1 MPKLIPSNINLPL
14 KVDGTPEEE
23 IAQLKQ
29 NKQNAI
35 FEKVADKN
43 DEFEKQEI
51 AKRGNIQNAS
61 ADAIDLRA
69 QTVSPGATSINP
81 ELVPDQNT
89 ESLSDIHKAWTSE
102 VAQGFM
108 RGVGQSISST
118 GDLINFIGAGIGA
131 NTLMEGNIFGNA
143 LTESGESV
151 EAKFK
156 SYLPEELQNENI
168 TWGSLMDSD
177 FWSKRASEMIP
188 LALEFLFLSHGA
200 STAAKKGASSLAR
213 KAGAGALEAATQTTS
228 TINKLKGLTKV
239 DDVIGSGK
247 GLIGKLIRNVDG
259 TGELTKLGAD
269 ATGFLAAGVTSN
281 MMAGAMNAMEL
292 HKTLKAETNPDGT
305 PKYNEDELADAASGA
320 FMTNM
325 LYLPI
330 DVLSWGVTYGGGLKN
345 LKGMMPGKQL
355 LNSSAEVLADASK
368 KFTFSSMPFL
378 KAAAR
383 VGKKAL
389 FEGAEETFQETFE
402 EWAKLKGAEKVT
414 GAETPNYFDFY
425 MSDENRATL
434 VLSAAA
440 GGLMG
445 GGFNIREAINGN
457 ADNMLK
463 YVDRVE
469 NFRSSIDSE
478 DKLGQEAREYHMHNQ
493 MFDLINEGKE
503 ELFGDFLSSMI
514 EKGQVSEEQGAEYE
528 RLFGTIKENIDL
540 ASNLNVKGKEA
551 LMRNT
556 VEANFLE
563 QSIERDIEGRKLAI
577 QTIGEN
583 FSEDA
588 DSDLAGAI
596 QEQTRPFDESIE
608 AKLIQL
614 SKAKANRLNL
624 LSGKLADPTNIK
636 FVLSKTGKEH
646 FIIEDQIISNTEDTS
661 NEDMAMGISQGG
673 LVSGLSTQQQR
684 EYSAMSDQEIYA
696 EALERNKVAKKSLK
710 GRALDIFNKAKSKY
724 LPEEEITPVAA
735 ELSTEPQDGAST
747 EPTELSTEAD
757 AVSTEPQNEID
768 EEEREALIE
777 KANGLLQDQNDF
789 VTERTSAEATEENP
803 AVTAEQAIAEFEQS
817 EKGKQL
823 AEINEKLGVAIPK
836 ENSESQEAE
845 KSKEK
850 VNPAFEKA
858 SKPTEEQSKSNSKK
872 TVESRKENESDFEKE
887 AIDNPDFLSEK
898 KKTLRQK
905 QAEESEKIV
914 KDFLAGENNEV
925 ENPSIKKEKESV
937 KFKKSNF
944 ATRALGIKEYSF
956 ERSLGNDET
965 TGEEIFE
972 SFFADSQ
979 EEAEKMI
986 DDFYSKDNSKTGRA
1000 SIISRLFNRKKGS
1013 EPDVTQSQVTNEL
1026 YRRIS
1031 DYNTSQA
1038 SLKRNIGLKS
1048 ISNNPENAISRNEL
1062 DRYLDST
1069 ISKFEYGPNQVQKMI
1084 ALNKRLRSLGIDIDV
1099 VSASN
1104 LFDTV
1109 GIDAAGYAVA
1119 NTIFIDEK
1127 AWEQTDLLMHEMSH
1141 IYYRTMKNSPV
1152 VKGLIGKAQNNLP
1165 FVENLKTLYSD
1176 DVKYFDESE
1185 PDVHF
1190 SMRDLDLQG
1199 ENNAEFIASN
1209 NFKESPMEFQ
1219 DVINEEL
1226 FANYIQGP
1234 LSEQFSSYFKP
1245 LQEFGRKKEV
1255 AGFWNWLKGKSVE
1268 YVQDNRDLVK
1278 ELNAGRSVDDESM
1291 KQHIMKGFVDALSNK
1306 QGLNASGAASLI
1318 SAKNKAE
1325 KAELKTISNEKIKQ
1339 QNNFNKKELREKY
1352 AKSIKEQTVEN
1363 IKKEID
1369 SIENLTEKQR
1379 ELVLERA
1386 MEDLENGYEENNLFD
1401 DFEQMKSLH
1410 IKGATRI
1417 VNSFVKSLNYVK
1429 RQARLRNADNLASD
1443 YNDDLLL
1450 DRDAMISEL
1459 FNLAYETKGETG
1471 KFINAIENSEIQEV
1485 DAFSKYLDKM
1495 YPDSKLAI
1503 LNSMAWV
1510 MSNQRTISGVKS
1522 YVDSKGKHVFENAL
1536 SEREKNKVDSH
1547 MKYLERTV
1555 GTYYSS
1561 QNDEN
1566 SLADNSAFENFLASY
1581 SAVKQ
1586 NRASNQDYLN
1596 MLTFLA
1602 PQSVM
1607 VSNIIKANDISFKG
1621 QKYTVKS
1628 LLDNFV
1634 KSKVIEQGNN
1644 LYIPKSRSLVEALT
1658 DTNRKYTSY
1667 SSIQNAEGNFEPSKI
1682 TNNHLLSE
1690 INSMNEMLATKP
1702 SFKKFKEAFGHIN
1715 DASKRKYQN
1724 PVLKSIY
1731 DNYMSGKSIP
1741 SVTQYFGLKHEQAKI
1756 NNLYK
1761 NSTDFTQSIEDFM
1774 MFNGSKNSYLQNMG
1788 AFADSPRKFFMGV
1801 DKLQFSEMFTNE
1813 GSLTKKGTDQLQNA
1827 FNIYEKLNENLPE
1840 SQRDGLYKNLEE
1852 FARGLNRSVR
1862 NERMLWET
1870 FGNDLKASSNLAPFF
1885 ESNGRLN
1892 LEGKK
1897 KLTEYVFN
1905 NVVNGLALAE
1915 VFNPGVA
1922 VKDIV
1927 KRNKGNS
1934 SPVNAI
1940 GNKNLKIEPVIIPD
1954 ANDKTITDSA
1964 MYMLR
1969 EDADKII
1976 KAGLGVFDLNNG
1988 LKLLNYSIDRANPNF
2003 ANRAAYFK
2011 GYTTILDESTL
2022 LAEPGLRGVYEMLK
2036 NRREK
2041 YNELHNKKYGENPS
2055 EDLLNGEIN
2064 YLNVAIP
2071 MSAIKSDFLT
2081 PQQKA
2086 RLNDNT
2092 FERMNEAVESKNFED
2107 FAAMAKVYDDLFYD
2121 ADGEFMGISG
2131 YNFGPQQVM
2140 DKVTT
2145 QSVTPVQFISS
2156 LIVNGASQGTL
2167 LRAEEIQRLIRA
2179 EETDAMDKII
2189 KQLNNMNPADY
2200 KKFILENM
2208 DLDNMDQS
2216 QRLIMEEQVNNLNH
2230 TAIEDFVLNTL
2241 ANRLKSAGNKLKTA
2255 GTIAQQ
2261 KSNVG
2266 YRIPFGYYVNGSRGL
2281 QGYQTRADGG
2291 VNPLEIV
2298 LPQQM
2303 EGSVRAREYMSIYDE
2318 KSIFKHM
2325 KPSEVVRYQKAD
2337 RAGQLDMIKMIAQ
2350 SIALKVN
2357 PQVDNDKSYG
2367 SKRQDLIGT
2376 VEDKNGNPI
2385 GYFVR
2390 GELVLAT
2397 RVPSHGPAS
2406 TGVFEAVDFL
2416 TGEGNQ
2422 TIVSNEFSKVIGS
2435 DYDGD
2440 ALFIQRK
2447 SKGTPSFNK
2456 ALDLTAELWTSP
2468 EMADQIQAPIDFEDK
2483 VAAIVK
2489 DNAVSNE
2496 KVMPMSPE
2504 YTRQAYN
2511 NTMVSKRSI
2520 GVIFNM
2526 HRLANYLAAY
2536 NVRLSSPITINGTQ
2550 YSNFADGEAG
2560 ANSRNNMSAQLA
2572 NIILDNTK
2580 YGFADKLGLNDQTI
2594 NQFALLTNM
2603 GVSLSDL
2610 NAIMNSKAV
2619 KVWTKYKK
2627 NNQSPYLK
2635 NRTNAELT
2643 DLIKSELG
2651 ITSSVNPTSFINTS
2665 AMDSPQQSANIIQ
2678 VMTALENM
2686 NSDVL
2691 KLSKIMAGHKGIEN
2705 NPFVLENQINDFNS
2719 VINNEG
2725 DHLIFN
2731 ADFAN
2736 NPDIKAYQNNAV
2748 KILDILK
2755 KANKIFR
2762 TSTDKMLTEVN
2773 QELSIDKMNDNQL
2786 RRASDIMKRFVN
2798 SRMLGLNNIT
2808 EEEKTAVQER
2818 LFNNIFDYMN
2828 DLKSVRVGEQRN
2840 GLEKSIL
2847 FQKALN
2853 AYIYTTKDGVDSNRS
2868 YLSANP
2874 QFFNESLSSEE
2885 KKAVQREFA
2894 ELPNELKDDMIVYDL
2909 MKNGLTG
2916 NLSLVHIFDNDLNYN
2931 ISNLGY
2937 YDQLFKNKEIGSTVM
2952 NDLEKIIISNEM
2964 LSPDSSLPTVNFDGK
2979 VTQEN
2984 MPQVVAKNGAIF
2996 NKMKAGEKF
3005 YFGINQNG
3013 FKSFYEFKGIPAV
3026 TLSIMENMKS
3036 RTTRNEFLAE
3046 QIKDNVSAYVPI
3058 KGDLN
3063 LKAISIAD
3071 GTTFS
3076 PLKSTSSYNY
3086 DSKADHIVEATMISN
3101 EKKKDNIGRASKI
3114 DYHNYNDF
3122 RELTKSE
3129 YDRVMEY
3136 NPAVSDT
3143 QKQLRYEEYK
3153 IEKAKA
3159 NDLAR
3164 TINQASVVKMSD
3176 SEIKELYDKYSEN
3189 DVYAY
3194 SIVTTPIV
3202 MEFANRSM
3210 IEQSKITGREE
3221 DGSDM
3226 SLISSWM
3233 NNNNIPSNHPA
3244 TQALTRKLTDGYKNF
3259 VRERGKYIKEI
3270 NSVTDALYKEKFG
3283 LSNNRIVAVGQRL
3296 FNSLFKNRTNVYEN
3310 LYGNLVETNMIKL
3323 PDGKAR
3329 KEFKFKTPEEIKSLY
3344 DNGNISEAEF
3354 NFYNTF
3360 RKITGELEE
3369 FGSDGKSR
3377 RDYIPHTAMNN
3388 FELFSSRGVLGL
3400 LVNSREEND
3409 ALNDVKIYA
3418 DVNGKEELVSFKQ
3431 LKDNFNATALENKNN
3446 IKDVMA
3452 FNRYK
3457 RKAKKLLK
3465 ENKNED
3471 GTALEYSNVE
3481 KATLLGMGPMSRFSN
3496 SRSVRAE
3503 QMPSMDLNKALVD
3516 YVHSTLFANGNESFE
3531 GFKELMPLID
3541 GVMAY
3546 NEKNGYKNA
3555 YGYVREVM
3563 KEKFINKKDQE
3574 LLGGKA
3580 DKVINGIVK
3589 GNLLYALGYKGF
3601 IVGKGLYAI
3610 GNTVIGKY
3618 MNVKREGGKAWLN
3631 GELRYWGTDK
3641 GFGIEALDR
3650 RKRAKN
3656 ILNNLGFM
3664 EIDIYDDVAVESK
3677 SGLDG
3682 IFTSL
3687 ALLPMSATEDWIQKA
3702 HFLGTMTDEEF
3713 DLFDDDGNYK
3723 DGVERISQER
3733 IVELEERVKAT
3744 HGKGYMPT
3752 DQSRIQTYS
3761 LGRMFMQF
3769 SRHLPT
3775 HIRERFAKEDV
3786 DMHGNKY
3793 VGSMRQMYVTASDI
3807 VSNKMSPE
3815 KFKEYWATL
3824 KPHEKEALKAGLR
3837 GMAMVTLA
3845 GFVDASMDDSADK
3858 MSADNIS
3865 RGVVGDANVHF
3876 DLDKL
3881 SYKMVP
3887 PSIRSITALLYG
3899 AGNNAPTAS
3908 TVE

>member
-1 MPKLIPSNINLPL
+1 MPKLIPTNLNLPL
-14 KVDGTPEEE
+14 KTDGTPEEE

-29 NKQNAI
+29 NKQQAV
-35 FEKVADKN
+35 FDKVADKN
-43 DEFEKQEI
+43 DEFEQQEI
-51 AKRGNIQNAS
+51 ANRGNIQNAS
-61 ADAIDLRA
+61 GDPIELRA
-69 QTVSPGATSINP
+69 KTVSPGATSVNP

-89 ESLSDIHKAWTSE
+89 QSLSDIHRAWTSE

-143 LTESGESV
+143 LTEEGESV

-168 TWGSLMDSD
+168 TWGSMMDSD

-200 STAAKKGASSLAR
+200 STAAKKGASALA
-213 KAGAGALEAATQTTS
+213 KTAGAETLQAATQTTS

-239 DDVIGSGK
+239 DDVVGSGK
-247 GLIGKLIRNVDG
+247 GLMGKLIRNVDN

-269 ATGFLAAGVTSN
+269 ATGFLAAGITSN
-281 MMAGAMNAMEL
+281 MMAGGMNAMEL
-292 HKTLKAETNPDGT
+292 HKTLRAETNPDGS
-305 PKYNEDELADAASGA
+305 PKYTEEELADAASGS

-368 KFTFSSMPFL
+368 KFTFSSMPFM

-402 EWAKLKGAEKVT
+402 EWAKLKGSEKVT

-469 NFRSSIDSE
+469 NFRSSINSE

-588 DSDLAGAI
+588 DNDLAGAI

-673 LVSGLSTQQQR
+673 LVSGLSTEQQR
-684 EYSAMSDQEIYA
+684 EYSAMSDDEIYK

-710 GRALDIFNKAKSKY
+710 GKALDIFNKAKSKY
-724 LPEEEITPVAA
+724 LPEEEVAPVAD
-735 ELSTEPQDGAST
+735 ELSTEPQEG
-747 EPTELSTEAD
+747 LSTEAGT
-757 AVSTEPQNEID
+757 VSTEPQNEIN

-817 EKGKQL
+817 DKGKQL
-823 AEINEKLGVAIPK
+823 AEINEKLGVGISN
-836 ENSESQEAE
+836 ENSKEAE
-845 KSKEK
+845 ISKKLDDASARFVSEGKTQKEADDLALKTLSEEERQILRDAYQESRSKSKEK

-858 SKPTEEQSKSNSKK
+858 SKPTEQQSDPKPKEAA
-872 TVESRKENESDFEKE
+872 ESRKEDENAFEKE
-887 AIDNPDFLSEK
+887 ANDNPNFLSEK

-905 QAEESEKIV
+905 QQEESEKIV
-914 KDFLAGENNEV
+914 KDFLAGENND
-925 ENPSIKKEKESV
+925 ES
-937 KFKKSNF
+937 S
-944 ATRALGIKEYSF
+944 
-956 ERSLGNDET
+956 DE
-965 TGEEIFE
+965 
-972 SFFADSQ
+972 
-979 EEAEKMI
+979 
-986 DDFYSKDNSKTGRA
+986 KTGKA
-1000 SIISRLFNRKKGS
+1000 SMISRIFNRKKGS
-1013 EPDVTQSQVTNEL
+1013 EPDVTENQVTKEL

-1031 DYNTSQA
+1031 EYNTSQA

-1048 ISNNPENAISRNEL
+1048 ISNNPENVISRNEL

-1176 DVKYFDESE
+1176 DVKYYDEADPE
-1185 PDVHF
+1185 VHF

-1255 AGFWNWLKGKSVE
+1255 SGFWNWLKGKSVE

-1306 QGLNASGAASLI
+1306 QGLNASGAAALI
-1318 SAKNKAE
+1318 SAKNKAGR
-1325 KAELKTISNEKIKQ
+1325 AELKKISNEKIKQ

-1363 IKKEID
+1363 IKKEIN

-1410 IKGATRI
+1410 IKGATR
-1417 VNSFVKSLNYVK
+1417 VLNSFVKSLNYVK

-1566 SLADNSAFENFLASY
+1566 SLADNSAYETFLASY
-1581 SAVKQ
+1581 RAVQ
-1586 NRASNQDYLN
+1586 QDRASNQDYLN

-1621 QKYTVKS
+1621 QKYTVKA
-1628 LLDNFV
+1628 L
-1634 KSKVIEQGNN
+1634 INN
-1644 LYIPKSRSLVEALT
+1644 LVKKEVLKQGEKNLNILKTRSVVEALT

-1667 SSIQNAEGNFEPSKI
+1667 SSIQNAENNFEPSKI

-1690 INSMNEMLATKP
+1690 IDSMNEMLATKP
-1702 SFKKFKEAFGHIN
+1702 SFKTFKKAFGHIN

-1801 DKLQFSEMFTNE
+1801 NKLQFSEMFNDD

-1840 SQRDGLYKNLEE
+1840 SERDGLYKNLEE

-1892 LEGKK
+1892 LDGKK

-1915 VFNPGVA
+1915 IFNPGVA

-1940 GNKNLKIEPVIIPD
+1940 GNKNLKIEPIIIPD

-1969 EDADKII
+1969 EDAEKII

-1988 LKLLNYSIDRANPNF
+1988 LKLLNYSIDRNNPNF

-2022 LAEPGLRGVYEMLK
+2022 LAEPGLRGIYEMLK

-2041 YNELHNKKYGENPS
+2041 YNDLHNKKYGENPS

-2086 RLNDNT
+2086 ILNDNT

-2107 FAAMAKVYDDLFYD
+2107 FAAMSKVYDDLFYD

-2189 KQLNNMNPADY
+2189 KQLNNLNPSDY

-2216 QRLIMEEQVNNLNH
+2216 QRLIMEERVNNLNH

-2261 KSNVG
+2261 KSNIG
-2266 YRIPFGYYVNGSRGL
+2266 YRLPFGYYVNGSRGL
-2281 QGYQTRADGG
+2281 QRYQIRADGG

-2298 LPQQM
+2298 LPQHM

-2337 RAGQLDMIKMIAQ
+2337 RAGKLDMIKMLAQ

-2357 PQVDNDKSYG
+2357 PKVENDKSYG
-2367 SKRQDLIGT
+2367 SRRQDLIGT
-2376 VEDKNGNPI
+2376 VEDKNGKPI

-2447 SKGTPSFNK
+2447 SKATPSFNK
-2456 ALDLTAELWTSP
+2456 ALNLTAELWTSP
-2468 EMADQIQAPIDFEDK
+2468 EMAEQIQAPIDFEKK

-2489 DNAVSNE
+2489 NNAISNE

-2504 YTRQAYN
+2504 YTRQSYN

-2651 ITSSVNPTSFINTS
+2651 ITSAINPTSFVNTS

-2798 SRMLGLNNIT
+2798 SRILGLNNIS

-2828 DLKSVRVGEQRN
+2828 DLKSVKVGGQRN

-2847 FQKALN
+2847 FQKAMNVYL
-2853 AYIYTTKDGVDSNRS
+2853 YTDKDGVVADRS
-2868 YLSANP
+2868 YISANP

-2979 VTQEN
+2979 VTKDN

-3026 TLSIMENMKS
+3026 TLSIMDNMKS
-3036 RTTRNEFLAE
+3036 RTTRNEFLAD
-3046 QIKDNVSAYVPI
+3046 QIKENVFAYVPI

-3244 TQALTRKLTDGYKNF
+3244 TQALTRKLTEGYKNF

-3323 PDGKAR
+3323 PDGKER

-3344 DNGNISEAEF
+3344 NNGNISEAEF

-3360 RKITGELEE
+3360 RKITGQLEE

-3400 LVNSREEND
+3400 MVNSREEND

-3418 DVNGKEELVSFKQ
+3418 DVNGKEELISFKH
-3431 LKDNFNATALENKNN
+3431 LKDNFNATAVGSKNN

-3471 GTALEYSNVE
+3471 GTALQYSNVE
-3481 KATLLGMGPMSRFSN
+3481 KATLIGMGPMSRFSN

-3516 YVHSTLFANGNESFE
+3516 YVHSTLFANGNENFE

-3555 YGYVREVM
+3555 YGYVREVI

-3650 RKRAKN
+3650 RKRAKK

-3664 EIDIYDDVAVESK
+3664 EIDIYDDVAMESK

-3713 DLFDDDGNYK
+3713 DLFDDNGDYK
-3723 DGVERISQER
+3723 NGVQQISQER

-3786 DMHGNKY
+3786 DMHGNEY
-3793 VGSMRQMYVTASDI
+3793 VGSLRQMYVTASDI

-3824 KPHEKEALKAGLR
+3824 KPHEKEALKAGMR